1 MAQETLSFFLSK
13 QFKIL
18 CATTIFVI
26 LTLWWNLLYEGDA
39 LGELSKVN
47 ADTRSNNTSSNANKQ
62 RKQMGSIPTE
72 SSQNSENTSRRKGI
86 ILFWNS
92 YWLTSGV
99 GLDGVR
105 TIPYDCGVYQCN
117 VTKDR
122 SYLTQ
127 SHAIILNPRETK
139 GIFILSYPIKIIG
152 VLWYLDRI
160 GTKFLNKRDKFPI
173 NLCICHV

>member
-13 QFKIL
+13 EFKML
-18 CATTIFVI
+18 CVTTIFVI

-72 SSQNSENTSRRKGI
+72 SSQNSENTGPRKGI

-105 TIPYDCGVYQCN
+105 TISFDCGVYQCN

-122 SYLTQ
+122 SFLNQ
-127 SHAIILNPRETK
+127 SHVIILNPRETK
-139 GIFILSYPIKIIG
+139 GIFILSYPIKLLAFYG
-152 VLWYLDRI
+152 V
-160 GTKFLNKRDKFPI
+160 
-173 NLCICHV
+173 